1 MVYDGGVASIRIGG
15 RWLDVNGCLPVCVAK
30 PPKRVDQIDADQSVP
45 AIVDFARA
53 ILETPSGGASPLS
66 TWISNRAGLVVF
78 PEYTFSSSD
87 FGELDALVKTSRD
100 KLIVLAGFGAV
111 RGSALQ
117 DFLSQGCIAGWD
129 QAAIGINAAGK
140 YNAAWCWIHEG
151 AGATRCFIFAKNF
164 IDQVGEISG
173 VQNLMTVHSVLKVET
188 DDLVLYP
195 LICSDLISEEPDS
208 PRVRIRRSIGSPP
221 NSKDTLLCTLSCNSA
236 PESRRWRAAID
247 DAVSLNQQG
256 AVLLFANQPVTEPKA
271 AEELDRWRCL
281 TGVFVSQSRMRQPR
295 LPLPQ
300 FRYVETEAAAAGLIL
315 RCPDEGVAVGAI
327 RWDLHGSSTGL
338 HTWEPIVRLRLIAS
352 GWEPIEWSIGDY
364 ETRRYLHRRR
374 GNILSRFPKAA
385 GMIGASLTQW
395 SQSTSAREV
404 TPRLWPELLDGP
416 KPPVPPTSP
425 DALHQDSAV
434 LDLAMA
440 ALAAVQSSTQGSP
453 LFEGPERGQLVWSGT
468 ELRVW
473 RSPRLSE
480 DQMRERLCEIALH
493 GGHDARLVFIARGNN
508 EGPIVGAQVVRGAQ
522 RVVPDGLTDVTVA
535 SPDTV
540 PEGDI
545 EVPKQRPIYW
555 APLSDLEGILLRQQ
569 TDLPAAVR
577 GAIETI
583 LTLT

>member
-1 MVYDGGVASIRIGG
+1 MYQQMVYGGGVASVQIDG
-15 RWLDVNGCLPVCVAK
+15 RWLDANSCLPVCVAK

-45 AIVDFARA
+45 AIVAFARA
-53 ILETPSGGASPLS
+53 ILEAPAGGHSPLS
-66 TWISNRAGLVVF
+66 TWVSTRAGLVVF

-87 FGELDALVKTSRD
+87 VGVLDALVRTSHG

-117 DFLSQGCIAGWD
+117 DLLNQGCI
-129 QAAIGINAAGK
+129 
-140 YNAAWCWIHEG
+140 AAWCWIHEG

-173 VQNLMTVHSVLKVET
+173 VQNLMTIHSVLKVET
-188 DDLVLYP
+188 DDFVLYP

-208 PRVRIRRSIGSPP
+208 PRVRIRRSTGSPP
-221 NSKDTLLCTLSCNSA
+221 NSKNTLLCTLSCNSA

-256 AVLLFANQPVTEPKA
+256 AVLLFANQAVTEPKA
-271 AEELDRWRCL
+271 EEELDRWRCL
-281 TGVFVSQSRMRQPR
+281 TGVFVSQSRMGQPR

-338 HTWEPIVRLRLIAS
+338 HTWEPIVRLRLIAND
-352 GWEPIEWSIGDY
+352 WEPIEWSIGNY

-374 GNILSRFPKAA
+374 ETILSRFPKAA
-385 GMIGASLTQW
+385 GPIGASLTQW
-395 SQSTSAREV
+395 SQSTSEREV

-440 ALAAVQSSTQGSP
+440 ALAAVQSSTQGPS

-468 ELRVW
+468 ELRIW
-473 RSPRLSE
+473 RSPRFSE
-480 DQMRERLCEIALH
+480 DQMLDRLCEIALH

-508 EGPIVGAQVVRGAQ
+508 EGSIVGAQVVRAAQ

-535 SPDTV
+535 SPESIR
-540 PEGDI
+540 EGDI

-555 APLSDLEGILLRQQ
+555 APLSDLEGILRRQQ
-569 TDLPAAVR
+569 TDLPATVR
-577 GAIETI
+577 RAIETI